1 MQDGWQDDP
10 EPEPARPTHYPTFR
24 TATRAIVT
32 SRRLAQQRSLLPRL
46 SDAEQ
51 GREDRRTRMVER
63 FRVLEQRAQEDE
75 ERAEQSI
82 GKRAHSASAAESPRR
97 QTGGGSYL
105 VRRPDS
111 SIARPK
117 RRTLRPGAAP
127 MAHMRRLDL
136 KPLGAS
142 QASIA
147 ELKVT
152 VSHLDHLKSDVAGWI
167 AAASEDHDVIE
178 PKPGTRMVLGP
189 LDSPNTRA
197 TLPLN
202 LGRTLTPILALALA
216 LALALTRSW
225 IWLGASP
232 HPHPHPHPHP
242 KPKPNPCRVRLVLG
256 APSCAEAACRTA
268 GADEGRELHYGRT
281 CRRRRPR
288 RRRRRRRRRLLRR
301 LRAWTRTERRRWRG

>member
-97 QTGGGSYL
+97 QNGGGSYL

-167 AAASEDHDVIE
+167 AAASDDHDVIE

-197 TLPLN
+197 KLPLEPGTN
-202 LGRTLTPILALALA
+202 
-216 LALALTRSW
+216 
-225 IWLGASP
+225 
-232 HPHPHPHPHP
+232 
-242 KPKPNPCRVRLVLG
+242 PNPNPSPSPSPSPSPNQVLDMVG
-256 APSCAEAACRTA
+256 
-268 GADEGRELHYGRT
+268 G
-281 CRRRRPR
+281 
-288 RRRRRRRRRLLRR
+288 
-301 LRAWTRTERRRWRG
+301 